1 MEQVDSAYETL
12 RKQKAK
18 KKKIRTA
25 IIWAVIILILAIGG
39 FMIYRAL
46 SAAKETPAGGVLRY
60 RYVRIAEGEIHTTI
74 TGSTT
79 LSAADSAS
87 FTAAADA
94 RVEAVYKAPGETIE
108 EGETV
113 MELSSS
119 SLENKLEDLYAD
131 LLKIQTKMTGI
142 TKTKSNLN
150 ITAVRQGTVKDIR
163 VSEGDAV
170 DSSRYL
176 CLISTDGLMKITID
190 AAEGLRPYETV
201 QVTVGSSTV
210 PGTVEEIKNGKATV
224 TIQDSNYA
232 VGESASVGLPDGTS
246 LGSGKLEVNEAVVIT
261 STPGQIAEV
270 KVSENQ
276 EVKKN
281 AVLFVLASGAYTS
294 TYQSY
299 YEQEQDLLDQISAI
313 EDQLTIKAEWPAL
326 VTSISVKAGDD
337 VSSGAALCSLTAS
350 SGYQISLGI
359 DELDVKDV
367 SIGQD
372 AKITLDAIEDQE
384 YTGTVTN
391 LSYAGTGSYVT
402 TYTATI
408 TTEPIEGAYPGM
420 SADVEIYTSSSGV
433 SLLVPVN
440 AVQYEG
446 DSTFVYLVPD
456 GFDQSQSESVDLDSF
471 TKISVETGMSNGS
484 YIVITGEDL
493 QVGDFLCVPTMETTS
508 VYSPSTSSNTSMT
521 MFGGMGG
528 ASMPSGMSGSMPS
541 GMSGSMPSGMGGS
554 MPSGMGSG
562 ERPRG
567 DFSGGNRTPRD

>member
-150 ITAVRQGTVKDIR
+150 ITAVRKGTVKDIR

-541 GMSGSMPSGMGGS
+541 GMGGS

-567 DFSGGNRTPRD
+567 DFSGGNWTPRG

>member
-294 TYQSY
+294 T
-299 YEQEQDLLDQISAI
+299 
-313 EDQLTIKAEWPAL
+313 
-326 VTSISVKAGDD
+326 
-337 VSSGAALCSLTAS
+337 
-350 SGYQISLGI
+350 
-359 DELDVKDV
+359 
-367 SIGQD
+367 
-372 AKITLDAIEDQE
+372 
-384 YTGTVTN
+384 
-391 LSYAGTGSYVT
+391 
-402 TYTATI
+402 
-408 TTEPIEGAYPGM
+408 
-420 SADVEIYTSSSGV
+420 
-433 SLLVPVN
+433 
-440 AVQYEG
+440 
-446 DSTFVYLVPD
+446 
-456 GFDQSQSESVDLDSF
+456 
-471 TKISVETGMSNGS
+471 
-484 YIVITGEDL
+484 
-493 QVGDFLCVPTMETTS
+493 
-508 VYSPSTSSNTSMT
+508 
-521 MFGGMGG
+521 
-528 ASMPSGMSGSMPS
+528 
-541 GMSGSMPSGMGGS
+541 
-554 MPSGMGSG
+554 
-562 ERPRG
+562 
-567 DFSGGNRTPRD
+567 

>member
-150 ITAVRQGTVKDIR
+150 ITAVRKGTVKDIR

-190 AAEGLRPYETV
+190 ASEGLRPYETV

-541 GMSGSMPSGMGGS
+541 GMGGS

-567 DFSGGNRTPRD
+567 DFSGGNRTPRG

>member
-150 ITAVRQGTVKDIR
+150 ITAVRKGTVKDIR